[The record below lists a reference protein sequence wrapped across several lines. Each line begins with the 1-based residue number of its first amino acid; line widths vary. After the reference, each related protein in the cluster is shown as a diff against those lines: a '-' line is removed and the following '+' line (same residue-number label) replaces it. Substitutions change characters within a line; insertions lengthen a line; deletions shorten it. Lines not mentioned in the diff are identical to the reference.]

1 MNINPAMFSMFCAT
15 TGAII
20 TFAFGGWN
28 QLMVL
33 FTVAMAIDYVTG
45 VAAAIKT
52 GEGLSSKAG
61 FWGLTRKALMLMV
74 ISLAH
79 HVDLLMGTEI
89 MKGAA
94 TYFYLSNE
102 LISITENCSR
112 MGLPLPPKLKN
123 FFALLKDKEAGGKD
137 GGKDR

>member
-1 MNINPAMFSMFCAT
+1 
-15 TGAII
+15 
-20 TFAFGGWN
+20 
-28 QLMVL
+28 
-33 FTVAMAIDYVTG
+33 
-45 VAAAIKT
+45 
-52 GEGLSSKAG
+52 
-61 FWGLTRKALMLMV
+61 MLMV

-123 FFALLKDKEAGGKD
+123 FFALLKDKESDGKN